1 MENEFTP
8 IIEESEIDLIAEME
22 KATEYK
28 PDSTAST
35 TTDNLD
41 AGAGSSDDFEPAP
54 ITDSEEKE
62 SIDDNN
68 VNAEDLTELIMSASE
83 MLLESA
89 LPALYR
95 TTIAKEDLKVMN
107 ELKNIYKQAKENK
120 TKVLT
125 FTERQQEVMEVYLDF
140 DDYCEN
146 LPLTT
151 RENKNLRKALKKV
164 LENVNFKAS
173 PENALMAVSAMIL
186 VPRTL
191 PTAARKF
198 FNKD

>member
-1 MENEFTP
+1 
-8 IIEESEIDLIAEME
+8 
-22 KATEYK
+22 
-28 PDSTAST
+28 
-35 TTDNLD
+35 
-41 AGAGSSDDFEPAP
+41 
-54 ITDSEEKE
+54 
-62 SIDDNN
+62 
-68 VNAEDLTELIMSASE
+68 MSASE

-191 PTAARKF
+191 PIAARKF